1 MGVVCVVVVAARVW
15 CGSCCMDV
23 VYVVVRALDAL
34 NLNMEH
40 KARNFESP
48 YLAALFLLNN
58 FHFVHKTF
66 SQ

>member
-1 MGVVCVVVVAARVW
+1 MCICVVWFVVVLWFVLELLDMCIA
-15 CGSCCMDV
+15 
-23 VYVVVRALDAL
+23 VRALDAL

-58 FHFVHKTF
+58 FHFVHKSF